1 MPVPRIVVGE
11 GIDEDKFRKY
21 QNTEVKRS
29 HIKKIITKDADV
41 YTREGVL
48 LLKFRKGVLKKGELN
63 DYYDAT
69 YKYTVSNPSSNRGN
83 VCGSKKLDIHH
94 NKKVNSSILGYYD
107 RWSPIHKYFFKQL
120 KMKQPLEVRN
130 TAFSYNFPEKMKR
143 VLPLITSIDEWY
155 KKLLPSYYI
164 KQYSKARETKFKLGN
179 TSFTTIT
186 TNVNFKT
193 TIHTDKG
200 DDGDG
205 FGNLAVIER
214 GKYKGGETCFP
225 RYGIGVD
232 VREGDLLF
240 MNVHEWHGNLPVREQ
255 SKDYVRMSIV
265 CYLRTKVWERTR
277 GKNRAFKDAHFK
289 NIAGMYKKMKKLKC
303 TRKKGVNNR
312 VKKTKKNKPKKKK
325 KKKKKKK
332 TRRH

>member
-1 MPVPRIVVGE
+1 MSVPRIVVSE
-11 GIDEDKFRKY
+11 RMDESRFERY
-21 QNTEVKRS
+21 QNTAVRRS
-29 HIKKIITKDADV
+29 QIKKIITKDADV
-41 YTREGVL
+41 YTKDGVL

-69 YKYTVSNPSSNRGN
+69 YKYTISNPSSNRGN
-83 VCGSKKLDIHH
+83 VCGSKQLDTLH

-107 RWSPIHKYFFKQL
+107 RWAPIHKYFFKQL
-120 KMKQPLEVRN
+120 KIKQPLEVRN
-130 TAFSYNFPEKMKR
+130 TAFSYNFPEKMKQL
-143 VLPLITSIDEWY
+143 LPLITSIDALY
-155 KKLLPSYYI
+155 KKLLPSHYI
-164 KQYSKARETKFKLGN
+164 KQISKAEETKFKLGN

-200 DDGDG
+200 DDGEG
-205 FGNLAVIER
+205 FGNLAVIEGR

-240 MNVHEWHGNLPVREQ
+240 MNVHEWHGNLPIREQ
-255 SKDYVRMSIV
+255 TKDYVRMSVV

-277 GKNRAFKDAHFK
+277 GKSQAFKNAHFK
-289 NIAGMYKKMKKLKC
+289 TIQNVYKRIKKMKDKR
-303 TRKKGVNNR
+303 TRKKCV
-312 VKKTKKNKPKKKK
+312 
-325 KKKKKKK
+325 KKKKKK
-332 TRRH
+332 TRKKC